1 MTTEAATRQDWL
13 HVLIKVQVMR
23 GSAELSVMTT
33 DNSTECKHSQNR
45 KRSGSYV
52 LTRLLV
58 CRPSVLRLRE
68 RSCAIQIL
76 TSTESVHCIAD
87 FHDATG
93 QSELSIQGGAQ
104 VIYVPLTRWF
114 HC

>member
-1 MTTEAATRQDWL
+1 MTAEAATRQDWL
-13 HVLIKVQVMR
+13 HVLIKVQMMS

-33 DNSTECKHSQNR
+33 DKSAEGKHSQNR
-45 KRSGSYV
+45 KRDGSYV
-52 LTRLLV
+52 LMRLLV
-58 CRPSVLRLRE
+58 CRASVLSLRE
-68 RSCAIQIL
+68 RSYDNQIL

-104 VIYVPLTRWF
+104 VSYLPLRRWF